1 MLACTCTEQK
11 LADSA
16 CPGSFLLQYVTLC
29 VEVRVGVHNKMQIH
43 TGAPCGQAL
52 PATLE
57 QGRLLLTSDAESDKD
72 GLCCLCGR
80 TERTPALNV
89 SL

>member
-1 MLACTCTEQK
+1 MGGHTK
-11 LADSA
+11 L
-16 CPGSFLLQYVTLC
+16 
-29 VEVRVGVHNKMQIH
+29 QIY
-43 TGAPCGQAL
+43 TGAPCGQVL

-80 TERTPALNV
+80 NERTPALIAYV
-89 SL
+89 CVCV